1 MFCSFNTGDNQKV
14 YKAFTTALTA
24 IMNDIANNPT
34 GKFDIKEVMKM
45 IYDRT
50 MARTSDHE
58 QSVNNARM
66 VPNIIMKIATRD
78 KASAVPLLSKGLD
91 IGALFNLS
99 LAVESEKDGMAATE
113 KELGITKD
121 LLGEAKE
128 LSEEK
133 PTKKRTRKKKVVNES
148 PEGQPARD
156 QLELFD
162 EEGNPIIGEV
172 EDPEVKNDDG
182 EIIFPATKRFEAIAP
197 HARKD
202 TDQEAISMDNK
213 HSMFNVIDPA
223 KKFFYKVKR
232 KIVSMLRGGYTGS
245 EIDYPGVGKL
255 YLRAQSSSLL
265 PSDTKLASTTPVVMI
280 VVDAQGNPVKFDDEG
295 NVNKDGKI
303 SFYNLRTPYDINGD
317 IEQKRIIAIAETHKI
332 TRELAKE
339 LIEEERK
346 SVEDILDYISKD
358 TANSVVLEI
367 TGGQLGHLG
376 SQEEPYL
383 IGKVNFGTDPFVVEI
398 DKGKYTFTLP
408 SISNDTIQIAQAQTN
423 ERPELVKF
431 FADFATEEIFQGVIK
446 LDNTKKK
453 GILEKYLMLSS
464 DTFTLTK
471 DGPKV
476 KGQLLDV
483 STPEA
488 RAEAK
493 RIITEHLT
501 NLSTFGK
508 VLTKEEVN
516 SRVSNRRNP
525 ASIVTSIEGAKRGDI
540 LVTKDDNTGE
550 DVYRVLGYTTL
561 NITQKGMNDNI
572 HFSLEENPD
581 GGMNATVIPNGYLE
595 NYVKNNFMIDKLLNA
610 ENQLVA
616 LNAYMTFS
624 VLGYETGKLD
634 KYTPQEADE
643 ELDDYD
649 AFLKELSEKEK
660 EEYDKLPAEAKEA
673 DAIINQARQNLP
685 YNGVMSQQIVLTFE
699 NNLKANLYSRELAEK
714 ILEALPGRMEA
725 QMLATKNFSASQLD
739 IAKRNIQ
746 RYTKPVA
753 APVSTDAK
761 ADVEA
766 KKAEIDKAQKQLDGV
781 ESRLNPNAKHPLF
794 NVGQKHNV
802 GNNYLVVSSRDERN
816 NTKEEGVE
824 VITKIISPAKVDA
837 DGKMTKSA
845 DVEVGIFDSYE
856 QAQEF
861 VNAQYNK
868 YKTIAEEKLAKANAE
883 LAASVEE
890 ETTEIQDPLD
900 ETNEPDSSEEKK
912 RKLNARKAN
921 RLSGRKKRDG
931 NLGQRP
937 DDSSDSE
944 SYDDETYF
952 KRVIQQS
959 GGKVTQEQI
968 DAARAW
974 YVAHPLNKYFS
985 FREMFSLVNEKNPD
999 AVAEWSMNGI
1009 VLYKGSDLT
1018 DLYHEAFHGFT
1029 QAFMSPAQRKELY
1042 DEVRKMA
1049 GTFVDFE
1056 GKATAFKYAN
1066 DKQVEEYLAE
1076 DFRKYMLSNGKS
1088 IIKSAPK
1095 RNSFFRKLLNILE
1108 AIFGNLTIQ
1117 EVTADFK
1124 ANSKINEIYE
1134 KLRVGDLSDYNFN
1147 KTNVRFNSLDKNGI
1161 QAVQEDA
1168 NLLNLNNTD
1177 TKLIMDSI
1185 DGWIAQSIDSAN
1197 AGIENPA
1204 QYEKFI
1210 KKQIDLF
1217 MNRVSPEKMEKEK
1230 LKMASR
1236 LTYTHSASFLKT
1248 KQGREIAYRRI
1259 YDILSNLELEL
1270 DDEYHSIRE
1279 KDPSSTKLQD
1289 LANKLSLIAF
1299 TRNNFGDLTNI
1310 ANNKPDKDGKL
1321 RGVMAYHM
1329 AKSDDFGIK
1338 ASELLETEEQESIT
1352 RDGSIGSKDGAAIS
1366 QKDLAKPDVKF
1377 LFKTLFKMDPKT
1389 RMPILN
1395 EMGAPVLMDSETVW
1409 GKVAVILENER
1420 DIIKMYEKLLA
1431 FAQQEDP
1438 TELTM
1443 AVGQLINKLGPRG
1456 LAGKFRHIA
1465 NRQVENLWSSFYQVF
1480 NMRRVGLISQN
1491 IRIEDGNTISTIGRA
1506 INPYAKVGKGWNT
1519 SFQFEKNDYTVFD
1532 TENGI
1537 TYLDVK
1543 RLLKDYPSSDSFKA
1557 KGKWDVDKVFKFLN
1571 AIGIKMTDN
1580 AETRDALENGNVELA
1595 NRPEFHVI
1603 STLYAPRKSDLLK
1616 DTLNTDKSGG
1626 LLDPNNTKGYSLLEI
1641 ILKNGIIITKPE
1653 DIFSE
1658 VKGQLIG
1665 GQTKEGGE
1673 LRNVYISGLAGE
1685 KQNWNELQTVE
1696 GQLGS
1701 GVPSFMVTTADG
1713 NTKFEMSLNSTMSI
1727 MVSSFNEV
1735 QDDEESSAYQKLIDM
1750 RHMSHFDIDK
1760 NPNAKRYVWLRN
1772 MFNLDVPRGDEK
1784 WGTRKTATGGRQV
1797 KLELFDISGAKS
1809 SDLDG
1814 VSSASADPFTK
1825 FILDLHLATQAGL
1838 PELMRHSDKSTSYAV
1853 ALNYITSPDI
1863 LNETTKGM
1871 YIANHHFGDSR
1882 NDFHATAFQN
1892 YILPN
1897 IISEH
1902 NRVQRFKVKK
1912 QQIEDTLKQIAKE
1925 KKEGKQITPTPV
1937 FDFNYLAEGQKFLSF
1952 EGILNEK
1959 TKKELFNL
1967 TEDLETYL
1975 NDKTNP
1981 KAQALINTLL
1991 KETENYFKN
2000 QFLDVKALYNQNG
2013 AFVGDNHANK
2023 FRKDYNDYDKSSV
2036 GTTMSDNDVVNAL
2049 LNSWVY
2055 NGWIHNIES
2064 MNALYGD
2071 IALYN
2076 HAKEEFHKRN
2086 AGIGSTGTGYRVDK
2100 DMLFYVNNTLKRGFE
2115 QQFTDKPMREYD
2127 GTFNVG
2133 VMKEKIT
2140 RSVYLEEI
2148 AFGLYNQMKAK
2159 AVRAN
2164 NSLPTAKRRSENEIE
2179 NEIKIKLFGNKDI
2192 DASSL
2197 EALKGME
2204 PSGKSIMAKYNK
2216 MEEADG
2222 QGWIGFDSYRILA
2235 ESQGNWSPA
2244 QENMYQAMLAG
2255 KEIPGDKV
2263 GTFFPPIKA
2272 QYWGTLDTSKQ
2283 GNPLT
2288 DDVSIM
2294 AFHKFQLTPIVPSLT
2309 KISPKLNKLNEK
2321 MMAEGMDYVTFR
2333 SGSKVGTL
2341 TSVQFDSEGKPLRV
2355 DANGKVVKSTDK
2367 GYSDKLNI
2375 ASISD
2380 DVYNSDRDI
2389 TDVPFTKN
2397 IINIEYLKNQ
2407 LNIEPKWK
2415 GKVTF
2420 ATQIRKL
2427 IEVDLFEN
2435 GIPTDYKVGE
2445 SIENRIDSWFSLSEN
2460 EKLDNSK
2467 NYRQALEY
2475 EKAVYKLTII
2485 KKAQLIKKAK
2495 LRFDKDGKLI
2505 SNVEN
2510 LINYVKSQ
2518 LTTQE
2523 LAEHEIDFLDVDK
2536 EGKLLNDLSYSFASE
2551 KIERLLN
2558 ALVVKSL
2565 IKQTVNGEPLIQV
2578 ASAML
2583 EPQFKLP
2590 TKEILQK
2597 YGTNGLTYY
2606 SIDPTGK
2613 FIKPMK
2619 IKISMQGD
2627 FEKLLYLDDVAV
2639 FKDTMENGKVVTRN
2653 GKPVQE
2659 LDYNAS
2665 LNNLNMLIKDDAWL
2679 DKGDNR
2685 KMITTHGD
2693 RIPIQGMNSDEFAE
2707 VYEFLPKEEGNIII
2721 LPAEIVAKS
2730 GGDFDI
2736 DKLTMMF
2743 PNIGMSTKTVDGVT
2757 THTVGLYTPLT
2768 EADYFTRYEQY
2779 KKAYAEKSLTS
2790 QYQSKRDK
2798 VRALE
2803 LHYTLFG
2810 GQEQV
2815 LSSVIEMALEEG
2827 ELLTLEE
2834 FILADQEKT
2843 AQNDVL
2849 FAMNTLSSNVLN
2861 YSNLV
2866 RPNGTDILDPIVD
2879 ELKGLYREYN
2889 PQISTNDEKAPGKG
2903 IQASRIY
2910 EIGYNL
2916 YKQMTNNYGKKALGI
2931 GAIDNTY
2938 NELFNRVGMYLVP
2951 NNRELLKGMESDD
2964 IKKLLDN
2971 AKEFYKQDKIKE
2983 AKGDARTKEEKQA
2996 WTAARKEF
3004 TSEDQK
3010 LVEDFERQ
3018 TLYLPHNQLKVKDL
3032 QGEAYKDKAISFSH
3046 LMDVNGEHKIGDVIN
3061 QLMNGWVDIAKDPWI
3076 FYLRGDEKLGPILL
3090 FLIQAGVPVRHAAL
3104 MVSQPVI
3111 VEYMQTIDKL
3121 QSTYASIVNDTA
3133 TTTEEKI
3140 TRDKAV
3146 LAAKEI
3152 MLEKLGIKVEGKT
3165 SADRVRNLKK
3175 VIARESVLATPENE
3189 EFTEDDLRSQLD
3201 YTYDKYPMA
3210 EFLANGEYKRRSE
3223 VDFSDPE
3230 LADYQKSV
3238 LLHFLQITDMESA
3251 LKDVKL
3257 RTNVDTAKSGSLYE
3271 AQNKIIQLQEIKRS
3285 RTDDVKNSQ
3294 TQYWRLPSQVIE
3306 RMIPTLKD
3314 SEGNDTGLLDETAA
3328 NASVLASFYQQPF
3341 QLEIWKD
3348 LFPLN
3353 NNPVINKY
3361 MIDKDFASKDEAKS
3375 STYLKTDV
3383 DLMSGFKSS
3392 LVPAIFQN
3400 SYLGMDVKALLEAN
3414 DRPMYYRGE
3423 EVRLNKVVALP
3434 MMGAIMQD
3442 GIMYFDYD
3450 TLYRQFNNKEFVDK
3464 GGVYSDAGLSP
3475 VQSTETFTTF
3485 GEYVKFVFEREYIRA
3500 QYIGTGSK
3508 KDLNRLQEDPEF
3520 KSLLL
3525 ATVNTVDRSEFINEG
3540 ETKLDSKGRAEW
3552 KKYRLKAAFEMYIRN
3567 KALQNVDNMYAMF
3580 NNETAYAY
3588 EIARIKK
3595 YEGLTQAFS
3604 VLANLVPDSE
3614 NAKSSDKTRVNLA
3627 YVNTPSDKQTR
3638 DSYYEQVQV
3647 LSNEVLLA
3655 KAMPSLTRDELNDI
3669 ATVFRKLPIVA
3680 FLQSGMNGS
3689 GKFAITRIVDQN
3701 VVLTMTKQAGDE
3713 FINKISSEAAS
3724 NVYSTLNNYWN
3735 AFVAANKRYDAR
3747 GKNYMIKTDKEG
3759 NATTDL
3765 SNALFVQTDKSSL
3778 GFSRPYDPQFIN
3790 DEGVPVLAYA
3800 RIGDKVNLTTNFNK
3814 KAIKLDGVIQKMYF
3828 ENGRVVVEVEVT
3840 KKDGQKGTHIFQ
3852 YKIDGS
3858 LAQWQTPTGNI
3869 ASVDL
3874 VTTSINISKDTLRY
3888 LNSISEGEPGTYDI
3902 KATQVGDKVAY
3913 TMSFDAGQRVVT
3925 AEVVEMEPLG
3935 FDTIQNAGR
3944 LEYSSNM
3951 PKYRLKLEWTN
3962 ADNVVKNANV
3972 IIFSDGKID
3981 ASYIEKLN
3989 KYLPNKSSNN
3999 VIGDFRSDRIKA
4011 PYIANSLQ
4019 DASQMA
4025 INGII
4030 RPGSVVD
4037 VKVPGEGN
4045 YIKSELYVY
4054 DEADLTFKP
4063 LQEQYTGE
4071 QEEEESFNVD
4081 EKNFF
4086 LVYNEAEDGGISV
4099 AATRLSA
4106 TPLPKSTGNVDV
4118 RDRFIH
4124 HAGYQNKIGIL
4135 TRLKYGG
4142 GSMQEFIKD
4151 GVDAETGAPIVD
4163 PYIKYQIDSS
4173 IEAVIKKR
4181 DDSGLK
4187 PVFSKAGYGQYMI
4200 GANDETG
4207 KMFFDEQGKK
4217 IGIAQAPETFRYL
4230 STRLLEEFGY
4240 INPNF
4245 VTESEGVKEVIRVV
4259 KQPVSDQEYMD
4270 MMNRCFNIA

>member
-1 MFCSFNTGDNQKV
+1 MICSLSKDDKNYSVYLKLYEYLAANFNDIMKSPDASIDVNSIMKQMYSDVLAKTGD
-14 YKAFTTALTA
+14 
-24 IMNDIANNPT
+24 
-34 GKFDIKEVMKM
+34 
-45 IYDRT
+45 
-50 MARTSDHE
+50 HE
-58 QSVNNARM
+58 LSIRFVRM
-66 VPNIIMKIATRD
+66 VPT
-78 KASAVPLLSKGLD
+78 V
-91 IGALFNLS
+91 LFNIAAKDIENIGNMMAKGFDPTATAK
-99 LAVESEKDGMAATE
+99 LAAIAINPKTGIEYIE

-162 EEGNPIIGEV
+162 EDGNPIIVEV
-172 EDPEVKNDDG
+172 EDPEVKNEDG
-182 EIIFPATKRFEAIAP
+182 EIIYPATKRFEAIAP

-202 TDQEAISMDNK
+202 TDQEAISMDKK

-232 KIVSMLRGGYTGS
+232 KIVSMLSGGYKGS
-245 EIDYPGVGKL
+245 DIDYPGVGKL

-265 PSDTKLASTTPVVMI
+265 PSDVKLASTTPVVMV
-280 VVDAQGNPVKFDDEG
+280 VVDSQGNPVKFDDEG
-295 NVNKDGKI
+295 NANKDGKI
-303 SFYNLRTPYDINGD
+303 SFYNLPPPHDIKAE
-317 IEQKRIIAIAETHKI
+317 IEQQRIVAIAETHKI
-332 TRELAKE
+332 TKALA
-339 LIEEERK
+339 EEIITEEK
-346 SVEDILDYISKD
+346 QSVQDILDYISKD
-358 TANSVVLEI
+358 TANSVILEI
-367 TGGQLGHLG
+367 TGGQLGHLD
-376 SQEEPYL
+376 SQLEPYF
-383 IGKVNFGTDPFVVEI
+383 ISKVNFGTDPFIVEI
-398 DKGKYTFTLP
+398 DKGKYTFTLSSVNNQP
-408 SISNDTIQIAQAQTN
+408 IQIAQAQTN

-446 LDNTKKK
+446 LDNVKKK
-453 GILEKYLMLSS
+453 AILEKYLMLSS
-464 DTFTLTK
+464 DTFTITK

-561 NITQKGMNDNI
+561 NITQKGMSDNI

-581 GGMNATVIPNGYLE
+581 GGMNATVIPNGYLDS
-595 NYVKNNFMIDKLLNA
+595 YVKDNFMIDKLLNA

-634 KYTPQEADE
+634 KYTPQEIE
-643 ELDDYD
+643 EEISDYD
-649 AFLKELSEKEK
+649 AYLKESSEKEK
-660 EEYDKLPAEAKEA
+660 EEYDKLPIEAKEA
-673 DAIINQARQNLP
+673 DAIINQARANLP

-725 QMLATKNFSASQLD
+725 QMLATKKFSASQLN
-739 IAKRNIQ
+739 IAKSNIQ

-753 APVSTDAK
+753 API
-761 ADVEA
+761 
-766 KKAEIDKAQKQLDGV
+766 AEQPV
-781 ESRLNPNAKHPLF
+781 
-794 NVGQKHNV
+794 
-802 GNNYLVVSSRDERN
+802 
-816 NTKEEGVE
+816 TEEG
-824 VITKIISPAKVDA
+824 
-837 DGKMTKSA
+837 
-845 DVEVGIFDSYE
+845 
-856 QAQEF
+856 
-861 VNAQYNK
+861 
-868 YKTIAEEKLAKANAE
+868 
-883 LAASVEE
+883 
-890 ETTEIQDPLD
+890 TTEIQDPLD
-900 ETNEPDSSEEKK
+900 ETNDPDSTEEKK

-921 RLSGRKKRDG
+921 RLPGRKNRDSG
-931 NLGQRP
+931 LGQRP
-937 DDSSDSE
+937 DDSADSE
-944 SYDDETYF
+944 SFDDETFF
-952 KRVIQQS
+952 KRIIQQS
-959 GGKVTQEQI
+959 GGKITQAQL
-968 DAARAW
+968 DVAKAW

-985 FREMFSLVNEKNPD
+985 FREMFNLVNQKNPD

-1042 DEVRKMA
+1042 DEARKMT

-1066 DKQVEEYLAE
+1066 DKQLEEYLAE

-1088 IIKSAPK
+1088 IVKSAPK
-1095 RNSFFRKLLNILE
+1095 RNSLFRKILNVLE
-1108 AIFGNLTIQ
+1108 LIFGNLTIQ
-1117 EVTADFK
+1117 EVTSDFR

-1147 KTNVRFNSLDKNGI
+1147 KANVRFNSLDKNGI

-1230 LKMASR
+1230 LKIAPR
-1236 LTYTHSASFLKT
+1236 LTYTQSASFLKT
-1248 KQGREIAYRRI
+1248 KQGREIAYKRI

-1270 DDEYHSIRE
+1270 DDEYHTLRE

-1289 LANKLSLIAF
+1289 IANKLSLVAF

-1321 RGVMAYHM
+1321 RGVIAYHM
-1329 AKSDDFGIK
+1329 AKSDDFGI
-1338 ASELLETEEQESIT
+1338 SISDLLETEEKPDEQRT
-1352 RDGSIGSKDGAAIS
+1352 KDVYDKSGAEVS

-1395 EMGAPVLMDSETVW
+1395 DMGAPVLMDSELVW

-1431 FAQQEDP
+1431 FAQQENP
-1438 TELTM
+1438 TDLTM

-1456 LAGKFRHIA
+1456 LAGKFGHIS
-1465 NRQVENLWSSFYQVF
+1465 NRKVENLWSSFYQVF
-1480 NMRRVGLISQN
+1480 NMRRIGLIAQN
-1491 IRIEDGNTISTIGRA
+1491 IRIEEGKTVSTIGRA
-1506 INPYAKVGKGWNT
+1506 INPYAKVGKAWNT

-1543 RLLKDYPSSDSFKA
+1543 KLLKDYPSSDSFKT
-1557 KGKWDVDKVFKFLN
+1557 KGKWDADKVLKFLG
-1571 AIGIKMTDN
+1571 AIGIKITDN
-1580 AETRDALENGNVELA
+1580 AETRDALENGNIELA

-1603 STLYAPRKSDLLK
+1603 STLYAPRKSEVLK
-1616 DTLNTDKSGG
+1616 DQLNRDKSGS

-1641 ILKNGIIITKPE
+1641 ISKNGIIITKPE

-1665 GQTKEGGE
+1665 GQTKVGDE
-1673 LRNVYISGLAGE
+1673 LVNVYVSGLDGE
-1685 KQNWNELQTVE
+1685 KQNWNELQKIE

-1735 QDDEESSAYQKLIDM
+1735 QDDEESSAYEKLIAM

-1772 MFNLDVPRGDEK
+1772 MFNLDVPRGDER

-1814 VSSASADPFTK
+1814 VSSAAADPFTK

-1853 ALNYITSPDI
+1853 ALNYITSPDV

-1871 YIANHHFGDSR
+1871 YVANHHFGDTR
-1882 NDFHATAFQN
+1882 NNFHAIAFQN

-1912 QQIEDTLKQIAKE
+1912 QQVEETLKQIAKE
-1925 KKEGKQITPTPV
+1925 KKAGKQVTPTPV
-1937 FDFNYLAEGQKFLSF
+1937 FDFNYLAQGQKFLSF

-1967 TEDLETYL
+1967 ADDLETYL
-1975 NDKTNP
+1975 NDNTNP
-1981 KAQALINTLL
+1981 KAQALKNTLL
-1991 KETENYFKN
+1991 QETENYFRN
-2000 QFLDVKALYNQNG
+2000 QFLDVKALYSQSN
-2013 AFVGDNHANK
+2013 AFVGDNHANG
-2023 FRKDYNDYDKSSV
+2023 FRKSYNKYSDSTV
-2036 GTTMSDNDVVNAL
+2036 GSEMSDNDVANAL

-2086 AGIGSTGTGYRVDK
+2086 AGIGSTGTGYRVDN

-2133 VMKEKIT
+2133 VMKEKVT

-2159 AVRAN
+2159 ALRAN
-2164 NSLPTAKRRSENEIE
+2164 NSLPTANRRSESEIDS
-2179 NEIKIKLFGNKDI
+2179 EIKVKLFGKKDI

-2197 EALKGME
+2197 EALKGMQ
-2204 PSGKSIMAKYNK
+2204 PSGKSIMAKYDS

-2222 QGWIGFDSYRILA
+2222 QGWITFDSYRILA

-2272 QYWGTLDTSKQ
+2272 QYWGTLDTNKQ

-2294 AFHKFQLTPIVPSLT
+2294 AFHKFQLTPIVPTLAN
-2309 KISPKLNKLNEK
+2309 ISPKLKTLNEK
-2321 MMAEGMDYVTFR
+2321 MMKEGMDYVTFR
-2333 SGSKVGTL
+2333 SGSKTGTL
-2341 TSVQFDSEGKPLRV
+2341 TTVQFDAEGMPIRV
-2355 DANGKVVKSTDK
+2355 DQNGKIVKSTDK
-2367 GYSDKLNI
+2367 GYSNKLNI

-2415 GKVTF
+2415 HKVTF

-2445 SIENRIDSWFSLSEN
+2445 SIENRIDSWFSLSED
-2460 EKLDNSK
+2460 EKLNESK
-2467 NYRQALEY
+2467 NYVQAKEY

-2510 LINYVKSQ
+2510 LIKYVKSQ

-2536 EGKLLNDLSYSFASE
+2536 EGNLLNDLSYSFASE

-2578 ASAML
+2578 SSALL
-2583 EPQFKLP
+2583 EPQFKVP
-2590 TKEILQK
+2590 TKEQLEK

-2619 IKISMQGD
+2619 IKIAMQGD

-2639 FKDTMENGKVVTRN
+2639 FKDSMENGKVVTRN

-2665 LNNLNMLIKDDAWL
+2665 LDNLNRLIKDDAWL
-2679 DKGDNR
+2679 DKGENR

-2707 VYEFLPKEEGNIII
+2707 VYEFLPKEAGNIII

-2743 PNIGMSTKTVDGVT
+2743 PNIGMSTRTVDGVT
-2757 THTVGLYTPLT
+2757 THTVGLYNPLT
-2768 EADYFTRYEQY
+2768 ESEYKNRYDQY
-2779 KKAYAEKSLTS
+2779 KKAYAEKSLTA

-2798 VRALE
+2798 ARALE

-2810 GQEQV
+2810 GQEEV

-2849 FAMNTLSSNVLN
+2849 FAMNKLSGNVLN

-2879 ELKGLYREYN
+2879 ELKGLYRDYN
-2889 PQISTNDEKAPGKG
+2889 PQISTNDEKVPSKG

-2971 AKEFYKQDKIKE
+2971 AKEFYKQEKIRE
-2983 AKGDARTKEEKQA
+2983 AKGDERTKEEKQA
-2996 WTAARKEF
+2996 WTAARNKF

-3018 TLYLPHNQLKVKDL
+3018 TLYLPHNQMRVKDL

-3046 LMDVNGEHKIGDVIN
+3046 LMDINGEHKIGDVIN
-3061 QLMNGWVDIAKDPWI
+3061 QLMNGWVDIAKDPWV
-3076 FYLRGDEKLGPILL
+3076 FYLRGNEKLGPILL
-3090 FLIQAGVPVRHAAL
+3090 FLVQAGVPIRHAAY

-3111 VEYMQTIDKL
+3111 VEYMETIDKL
-3121 QSTYASIVNDTA
+3121 QSTYAPIVNDTSNIS
-3133 TTTEEKI
+3133 EEKI
-3140 TRDKAV
+3140 TRDKAT

-3165 SADRVRNLKK
+3165 SEDRVRNLKK

-3189 EFTEDDLRSQLD
+3189 EFLLDDLKDQLE
-3201 YTYDKYPMA
+3201 YSYKNYPPAVFTASGKY
-3210 EFLANGEYKRRSE
+3210 EKRQDI
-3223 VDFSDPE
+3223 DFSDPK
-3230 LADYQKSV
+3230 LADYQKSI
-3238 LLHFLQITDMESA
+3238 LLHFLQITDMETA

-3306 RMIPTLKD
+3306 RMIPTLRD
-3314 SEGNDTGLLDETAA
+3314 SEGNDTGLPNETYD
-3328 NASVLASFYQQPF
+3328 NASILASFYQQPF

-3361 MIDKDFASKDEAKS
+3361 MIDKDFSSKDEAKS
-3375 STYLKTDV
+3375 NTYLKTDV

-3400 SYLGMDVKALLEAN
+3400 SYLGMNVRALLEAN
-3414 DRPMYYRGE
+3414 DKPMYYRGQ

-3442 GIMYFDYD
+3442 GVMYFDYD

-3464 GGVYSDAGLSP
+3464 GGVYSDAGLAP
-3475 VQSTETFTTF
+3475 LQSTETFSTF
-3485 GEYVKFVFEREYIRA
+3485 GEYVKFVFEREYIRS

-3520 KSLLL
+3520 KSLLMS
-3525 ATVNTVDRSEFINEG
+3525 TVNTVDRAAFINEG

-3552 KKYRLKAAFEMYIRN
+3552 KKLRLRTAFEMYIRN

-3588 EIARIKK
+3588 EIARVKR
-3595 YEGLTQAFS
+3595 YEGLSEAFP

-3655 KAMPSLTRDELNDI
+3655 KAMPSLSRDELNDI

-3701 VVLTMTKQAGDE
+3701 TVLTMTKQAGDE
-3713 FINKISSEAAS
+3713 FIETITSEAS
-3724 NVYSTLNNYWN
+3724 NNVYSTLNNYWN

-3765 SNALFVQTDKSSL
+3765 SNALFVQTDKSVL
-3778 GFSRPYDPQFIN
+3778 GFSRPYDPQFID
-3790 DEGVPVLAYA
+3790 DEGVPVMAYA

-3814 KAIKLDGVIQKMYF
+3814 KAIKLNGTIEEMYF
-3828 ENGRVVVEVEVT
+3828 ENGRIVVKVEVI
-3840 KKDGQKGTHIFQ
+3840 KKDGDKGIHTFQ
-3852 YKIDGS
+3852 YKLDGT
-3858 LAQWQTPTGNI
+3858 LAQWQTPSGNI
-3869 ASVDL
+3869 ASVNL

-3888 LNSISEGEPGTYDI
+3888 LNSISEGGPGTYDI

-3913 TMSFDAGQRVVT
+3913 TMDLPTGQVVVT

-3935 FDTIQNAGR
+3935 YDTIQNAGR
-3944 LEYSSNM
+3944 LEYSNDK
-3951 PKYRLKLEWTN
+3951 PKYRVKLQWTN
-3962 ADNVVKNANV
+3962 KEGNVKSASS
-3972 IIFSDGKID
+3972 IIYSDGKID
-3981 ASYIEKLN
+3981 ANYIEKL
-3989 KYLPNKSSNN
+3989 KKFLPNKSAST
-3999 VIGDFRSDRIKA
+3999 VIGDFRSDRVKA
-4011 PYIANSLQ
+4011 PYIASSMQ
-4019 DASQMA
+4019 EASQMA
-4025 INGII
+4025 VNGII
-4030 RPGSVVD
+4030 MPGSVVD
-4037 VKVPGEGN
+4037 VKVAGEGA
-4045 YIKSELYVY
+4045 YMKSVLYVY

-4086 LVYNEAEDGGISV
+4086 LVYNEAEDGGISK

-4106 TPLPKSTGNVDV
+4106 TPLPKATGNVDV

-4142 GSMQEFIKD
+4142 GALQEFIRD
-4151 GVDAETGAPIVD
+4151 GVDSETGKPIVD
-4163 PYIKYQIDSS
+4163 PYVKYQIDSS
-4173 IEAVIKKR
+4173 IDAVIKKR